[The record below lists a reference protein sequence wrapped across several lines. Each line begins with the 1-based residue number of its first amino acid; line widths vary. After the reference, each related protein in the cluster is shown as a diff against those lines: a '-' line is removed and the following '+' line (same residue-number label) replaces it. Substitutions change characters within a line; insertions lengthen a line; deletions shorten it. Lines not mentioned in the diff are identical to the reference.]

1 MAQPSHTEKRCRRHV
16 PSKEFCRGI
25 PRRRQLLLL
34 ACNVNHKLP
43 QIGHCETMDRQDK
56 AQVVKALARL
66 NKRISNTNQLPLR
79 VVRYLTSYE

>member
-1 MAQPSHTEKRCRRHV
+1 M